1 MEKVTGIVTCFNRE
15 DEIEP
20 CLKSV
25 RWVDELIVVDSFSTD
40 RTVERAKPY
49 ADIFYQHEYI
59 TATDQRTRAISR
71 ASHPWILIIDSDEVI
86 PDELR
91 DEIRQELEN
100 PRYGKYRVFRRGF
113 FLGKEMKHGGWQRDQ
128 NNMLFRKDTYYF
140 SDDEVHPVLLPDD
153 QPGVFKNRLLHYTL
167 PTLDEFV
174 DNARR
179 YATLGAKKYL
189 RQGRKGSAVNIFLH
203 PLFNFCKNYI
213 FRLGFL
219 DGARGLISAVLSSC
233 YVAQKHARLWELKE
247 GRRNR
252 WTKY

>member
-15 DEIEP
+15 DEIEQ
-20 CLKSV
+20 CLQSV

-40 RTVERAKPY
+40 RTVERAKPF
-49 ADIFYQHEYI
+49 ADIFYQHAYI
-59 TATDQRTRAISR
+59 TATDQRSRAISR

-91 DEIRQELEN
+91 DEIIQELKN
-100 PRYGKYRVFRRGF
+100 PSYGKYRVFRRGF
-113 FLGKEMKHGGWQRDQ
+113 FLGEEMKHGGWQRDQ
-128 NNMLFRKDTYYF
+128 NNILFRKDTYYF

-153 QPGVFKNRLLHYTL
+153 TPGIFKNRLLHYTL

-179 YATLGAKKYL
+179 YATLGARKYL
-189 RQGRKGSAVNIFLH
+189 RKGRKGIAANIFFH

-219 DGARGLISAVLSSC
+219 DGSRGLISAVLSSC
-233 YVAQKHARLWELKE
+233 YVAQKHARLWELV
-247 GRRNR
+247 NR
-252 WTKY
+252 KQGKNPD